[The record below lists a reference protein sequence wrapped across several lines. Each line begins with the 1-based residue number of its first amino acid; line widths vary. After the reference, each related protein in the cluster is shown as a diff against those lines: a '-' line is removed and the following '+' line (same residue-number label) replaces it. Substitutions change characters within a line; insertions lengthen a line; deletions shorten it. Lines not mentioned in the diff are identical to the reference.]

1 MSRKSSHSA
10 LVTRTDSISNAT
22 AWHRRLGH
30 LHPDGVISF
39 LQHTKRP
46 PISRQE
52 FIGCDDCAQG
62 KSTQSPATSPFRR
75 SPNALDL
82 VHSDLLGP
90 ISPPTSSGKKYIL
103 SFIDDH
109 TRFNHIYLLS
119 SKDETFTCF
128 KKYKALVEKQTGRR
142 IGKLKSDQ
150 GGEYSSTAFLQFLE
164 EAGIQ
169 LERGPAQRPPA
180 NSVAERFFRTIMGRI
195 RTQLLQSG
203 LPSFLWGELAT
214 YCSLQINCSP
224 TRALHMHIPML
235 EYEKAIVGHL
245 HPFDFSRLQP
255 FGCRTFAHQQHR
267 SSKLQATS
275 KSMIF
280 VGLERGAR
288 AARLWDPITSRILV
302 TGDIS
307 CREDVFPAKIDAND
321 NDKHTPPTHVS
332 LSFPA
337 YLDSDVPSSPT
348 PVPGLHQDDLSE
360 PDTVDADHQ
369 PPEPQIPAADT
380 TTGTQTPD
388 PPDEPRRSERTRAPV
403 VRYGF
408 SATDQ
413 SSPEHDHPTYSQ
425 AMKGPERDAWKQAC
439 REEFDSLLQHN
450 VGTLVDPPRM
460 QTS

>member
-62 KSTQSPATSPFRR
+62 KSTQSPATSPFWR

-142 IGKLKSDQ
+142 IGKLKSDR

-169 LERGPAQRPPA
+169 LERGPAQRPPPTPWRRGSFA
-180 NSVAERFFRTIMGRI
+180 QSWVASVPSFSNLASPPSSGVSWLLTAACISTAALQGHSTCTYPCWNTRKLSLDTSTPSISHDYSHLVAER
-195 RTQLLQSG
+195 
-203 LPSFLWGELAT
+203 LPTSNTGPL
-214 YCSLQINCSP
+214 
-224 TRALHMHIPML
+224 
-235 EYEKAIVGHL
+235 
-245 HPFDFSRLQP
+245 
-255 FGCRTFAHQQHR
+255 
-267 SSKLQATS
+267 SSKPPQ
-275 KSMIF
+275 
-280 VGLERGAR
+280 R
-288 AARLWDPITSRILV
+288 A
-302 TGDIS
+302 
-307 CREDVFPAKIDAND
+307 
-321 NDKHTPPTHVS
+321 
-332 LSFPA
+332 
-337 YLDSDVPSSPT
+337 
-348 PVPGLHQDDLSE
+348 
-360 PDTVDADHQ
+360 
-369 PPEPQIPAADT
+369 
-380 TTGTQTPD
+380 
-388 PPDEPRRSERTRAPV
+388 
-403 VRYGF
+403 
-408 SATDQ
+408 
-413 SSPEHDHPTYSQ
+413 
-425 AMKGPERDAWKQAC
+425 
-439 REEFDSLLQHN
+439 
-450 VGTLVDPPRM
+450 
-460 QTS
+460 